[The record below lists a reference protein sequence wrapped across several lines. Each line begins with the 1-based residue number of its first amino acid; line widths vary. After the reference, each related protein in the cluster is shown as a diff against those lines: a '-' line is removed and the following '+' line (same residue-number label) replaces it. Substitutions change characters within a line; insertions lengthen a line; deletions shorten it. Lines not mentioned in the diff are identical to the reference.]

1 MKNRARSRLKA
12 LIALGSICLSACTLP
27 SSPGDP
33 VTHQVSV
40 DGQPYQLSQLT
51 AGTWIA
57 TPSGVARPPESNL
70 SSNAALLNAIEKISG
85 CKVTASDYSRQGRQ
99 LDAQV
104 DCGSKLKN

>member
-1 MKNRARSRLKA
+1 MKA
-12 LIALGSICLSACTLP
+12 LIALGGICLSACTLP

-57 TPSGVARPPESNL
+57 TASGVARPLESSL
-70 SSNAALLNAIEKISG
+70 SSRAALLEAIEKTSG
-85 CKVTASDYSRQGRQ
+85 CQATDSDYSRQGRQ

-104 DCGSKLKN
+104 DCGSKLNN

>member
-1 MKNRARSRLKA
+1 MKDRARSRLKA

-40 DGQPYQLSQLT
+40 DGQPCQLSQLT
-51 AGTWIA
+51 AGTWTA
-57 TPSGVARPPESNL
+57 TASGMARPLVTSL
-70 SSNAALLNAIEKISG
+70 SHKAALLQAIEKTSG
-85 CKVTASDYSRQGRQ
+85 CKVTDSNYSRQGRQ